1 MTDSRNFADIVG
13 IFVNLILAIIPIVAG
28 AALLFFFV
36 GLVRFLFNLSGDAKA
51 VAEGKNMM
59 IYGGLAIFAMVSIW
73 GILRFLS
80 GEFGFGDIRLPLLPP
95 YNVE

>member
-1 MTDSRNFADIVG
+1 M
-13 IFVNLILAIIPIVAG
+13 NLILAIIPIVAS
-28 AALLFFFV
+28 AALLFFFW
-36 GLVRFLFNLSGDAKA
+36 GLVRFMYNLSGDTKA

-59 IYGGLAIFAMVSIW
+59 IYGGLALFAMLSVW

-95 YNVE
+95 YNVQ